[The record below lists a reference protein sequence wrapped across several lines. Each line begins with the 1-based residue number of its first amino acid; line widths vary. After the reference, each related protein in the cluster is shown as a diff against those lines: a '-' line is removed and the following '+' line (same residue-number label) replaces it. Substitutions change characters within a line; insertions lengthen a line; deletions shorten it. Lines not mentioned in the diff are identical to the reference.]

1 MAALLIALLCM
12 AATATAAEVL
22 VVFSSPDCGY
32 CQKFKADHAAD
43 PSLVGERGVVVV
55 NVNVDRRLAKQHR
68 VRVLPTFV
76 VMDGEREVRRQAGY
90 RGPAALKEWLDAP
103 AD

>member
-43 PSLVGERGVVVV
+43 PSIAGKRGVVVV
-55 NVNVDRRLAKQHR
+55 NVDRQMAKQHR
-68 VRVLPTFV
+68 IRVLPTFV

-90 RGPAALKEWLDAP
+90 RGPAALR
-103 AD
+103 